1 METLVGKKA
10 PHFEA
15 DAAVGLELTHIS
27 LENYKGKYVCL
38 FFYPLDFT
46 FVCPTEL
53 HSFAEMHEEFQA
65 RNCELIAASV
75 DSKYSHA
82 AWLGTPKLKGGIEG
96 VKYPILSD
104 IHKTIARDYGVLDEQ
119 AGIAL
124 RGLFLIDREQVVQH
138 VTINA
143 SAIGRNVDEVLRS
156 LDALQHAETHGEV
169 CPANWAKGDAGIKAT
184 NESLQNFF
192 REEVQI

>member
-1 METLVGKKA
+1 M
-10 PHFEA
+10 
-15 DAAVGLELTHIS
+15 
-27 LENYKGKYVCL
+27 
-38 FFYPLDFT
+38 
-46 FVCPTEL
+46 
-53 HSFAEMHEEFQA
+53 
-65 RNCELIAASV
+65 
-75 DSKYSHA
+75 
-82 AWLGTPKLKGGIEG
+82 
-96 VKYPILSD
+96 SD

-169 CPANWAKGDAGIKAT
+169 CPANWARGDAGIKAT
-184 NESLQNFF
+184 KESLQNFF
-192 REEVQI
+192 REDVQL